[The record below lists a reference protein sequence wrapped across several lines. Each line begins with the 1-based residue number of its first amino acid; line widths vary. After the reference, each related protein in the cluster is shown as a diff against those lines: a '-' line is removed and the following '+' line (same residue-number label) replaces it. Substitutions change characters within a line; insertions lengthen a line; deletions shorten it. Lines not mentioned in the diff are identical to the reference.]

1 MKLGRKKMISF
12 RSNKKLEKAF
22 KTAKICS
29 EFKKEGELAKA
40 MINNILLSLDKDTLE
55 KLKYIR
61 DFVNEGKLESIIT
74 LAMLIYPDKSL
85 KEAIDSLYNGIK
97 FIEEKYKDEPNE
109 YIMKNFRTDRGFEE
123 WLKNDVGFVKQQIAK
138 AAYLKEAIE
147 AARECDIF

>member
-1 MKLGRKKMISF
+1 MISF

-29 EFKKEGELAKA
+29 AFNKEGELIKA
-40 MINNILLSLDKDTLE
+40 IISNILLSLDKDTLE

-61 DFVNEGKLESIIT
+61 DFVNEGKIESIIA
-74 LAMLIYPDKSL
+74 LAMLIYPDKNL
-85 KEAIDSLYNGIK
+85 KEAVDTLYDGIK

-109 YIMKNFRTDRGFEE
+109 YIMKNFRTDRKFEE

-138 AAYLKEAIE
+138 TAYLKEAIE
-147 AARECDIF
+147 SVRECDFF